1 MTTHEVI
8 GYGGIPLY
16 VRDEGPTDAPAILLI
31 HGWSQH
37 HLSWTKQLES
47 DLAKEFRLIAPDLR
61 GHGESGKPAEP
72 EAYNHSRP
80 WADDIAA
87 IIDELG
93 LHKPILVG
101 WSMGTDVVCDYLRVH
116 GPSSISGIAFVGGS
130 IRAMTED
137 EASEPARAR
146 SLRTWKGMCSK
157 NPKAA
162 MDSTIA
168 FLKSCMA
175 APLSKQ
181 DLAFMTGLNALCP
194 APIRGHMLS
203 RAEDY
208 RTDLDGLTL
217 PAMIIYGTAEKV
229 CPPELAREAAEVL
242 PHAQAHAYSGTGHCP
257 FWEKPDRFNRHLAE
271 FVRETLGVAA

>member
-1 MTTHEVI
+1 MTTHQVI
-8 GYGGIPLY
+8 GYGGIPLF
-16 VRDEGPTDAPAILLI
+16 VREEGPQDAPPILLI

-47 DLAKEFRLIAPDLR
+47 VLTQDFRLIAPDLR
-61 GHGESGKPAEP
+61 GHGASGKPEEP

-87 IIDELG
+87 IIDELD
-93 LHKPILVG
+93 LANPILVG
-101 WSMGTDVVCDYLRVH
+101 WSMGTDVICDYLRVH
-116 GPSSISGIAFVGGS
+116 GPSRISGVAFVGGA
-130 IRAMTED
+130 IRAMTEE
-137 EASEPARAR
+137 EASIPARAR
-146 SLRTWKGMCSK
+146 ALSTWKGMCSK

-162 MDSTIA
+162 MEATIA
-168 FLKSCMA
+168 FLKSCVA

-194 APIRGHMLS
+194 PPIRAHMLS
-203 RAEDY
+203 RTEDY
-208 RTDLDGLTL
+208 RPDLEGIEI

-229 CPPELAREAAEVL
+229 CPPELVREAAAAM
-242 PHAQAHAYSGTGHCP
+242 PHAWTHAYSGTGHCP

-271 FVRETLGVAA
+271 FARETLGVAA